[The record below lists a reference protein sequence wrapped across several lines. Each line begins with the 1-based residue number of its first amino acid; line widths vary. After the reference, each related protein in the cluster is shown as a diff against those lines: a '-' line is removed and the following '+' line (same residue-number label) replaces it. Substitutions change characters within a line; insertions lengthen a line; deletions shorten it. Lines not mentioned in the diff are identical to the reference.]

1 MNYREFS
8 AWFLSGVV
16 TVLVIVL
23 GYFGGQSLDELRN
36 IRKEMTELN
45 IKLVAV
51 VGNQEY
57 QDKRIEKLEQKVEKL
72 EARKP

>member
-16 TVLVIVL
+16 TVLVVVL
-23 GYFGGQSLDELRN
+23 GYFGGQSLEELRN
-36 IRKEMTELN
+36 IRKEMTDLN

-51 VGNQEY
+51 MGNQEF
-57 QDKRIEKLEQKVEKL
+57 QDRRIEKLESKVEKL
-72 EARKP
+72 ENIKR

>member
-1 MNYREFS
+1 MNYKEFS

-16 TVLVIVL
+16 TVLVVVL

-36 IRKEMTELN
+36 IRKEMTDLN
-45 IKLVAV
+45 LKLVAV

-57 QDKRIEKLEQKVEKL
+57 QDRRIEKLEQKVEKL

>member
-1 MNYREFS
+1 MNYKEFS

-16 TVLVIVL
+16 TVLVVVL

-36 IRKEMTELN
+36 IRKEMTDLN
-45 IKLVAV
+45 LKLVAV

>member
-36 IRKEMTELN
+36 IRKEMTDLN